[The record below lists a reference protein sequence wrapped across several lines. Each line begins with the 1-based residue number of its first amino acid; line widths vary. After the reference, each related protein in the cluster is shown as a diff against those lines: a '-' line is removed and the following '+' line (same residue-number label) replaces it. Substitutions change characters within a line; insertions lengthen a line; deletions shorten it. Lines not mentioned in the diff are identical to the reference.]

1 MVLAAFSST
10 RLIEACRIALALDR
24 ARLPVEI
31 MDRESYLLR
40 LRDEDWVGI
49 LPEGRGIGYGWH
61 HFPNDYKVADCLHLS
76 WFYEGKSPR
85 EKAALRRQLRHLVQW
100 LPLRFSCEPGR

>member
-10 RLIEACRIALALDR
+10 RLIEACR
-24 ARLPVEI
+24 
-31 MDRESYLLR
+31 
-40 LRDEDWVGI
+40 
-49 LPEGRGIGYGWH
+49 IGYGWH

-100 LPLRFSCEPGR
+100 LPLRFSCEPAGIKLLEEGFWRDSWAEEA